1 MLKAELRKRTR
12 LVLGKIPQLE
22 LEVQSYAI
30 TTHAL
35 QVVDSQSPSGVCLFL
50 AKADSEVQTS
60 QLIRTLLQRRIR
72 VYVPFISGK
81 QTMDF
86 YQLFPEGEDVSKF
99 PTDRWQIPV
108 LPNLSDRIKATPKDM
123 DLVFFPG
130 AAFQLDSGNRLGQ
143 GMGFYDLY
151 FAEYDAKRAALG
163 LARVTKI
170 GLALNEMLVDH
181 VPTEPHDVQMDGL
194 ITPSKV
200 VYY

>member
-12 LVLGKIPQLE
+12 LALGRVPQAE
-22 LEVQSYAI
+22 LEAQSLAI
-30 TTHAL
+30 TTRAL
-35 QVVDSQSPSGVCLFL
+35 QVVDSQRPSGVCLFL
-50 AKADSEVQTS
+50 AKADSEVQTA
-60 QLIRTLLQRRIR
+60 QLIRTLLQRSVR

-86 YQLFPEGEDVSKF
+86 YQLFPEGEDVSEF

-108 LPNLSDRIKATPKDM
+108 LPSLSGRTRAAPRDV

-130 AAFQLDSGNRLGQ
+130 AAFQLDSGSRLGQ

-151 FAEYDAKRAALG
+151 FAEYDAQRAALG
-163 LARVTKI
+163 LAKVTKI
-170 GLALNEMLVDH
+170 GLALDEMLVDH
-181 VPTEPHDVQMDGL
+181 VPTEPHDVPMDGL
-194 ITPSKV
+194 VTTSQV